1 MTTTKISNLNPTQ
14 VAAITE
20 VFRGG
25 LDNSGAPVGDP
36 RVEVTATTV
45 TFPGGPADVE
55 ERIGCYLAA
64 TSGRGYPRQPIHSVR
79 RRLEAMK
86 GVTVTDDN
94 TSPARVS
101 PPLQIGDRWGRTPG
115 HQYQVV
121 ELVGGGR
128 YAVVTDGST
137 DLLVV
142 AETGELVGEWS

>member
-1 MTTTKISNLNPTQ
+1 MTTTKISNLTYDQ
-14 VAAITE
+14 VRAVTE

-25 LDNSGAPVGDP
+25 LDNSGVPLGDP

-79 RRLEAMK
+79 RRLESMK
-86 GVTVTDDN
+86 GVTVTDD
-94 TSPARVS
+94 TI
-101 PPLQIGDRWGRTPG
+101 PPGGFRPGPLKVGHRWGRDGGT
-115 HQYQVV
+115 VM

-128 YAVVTDGST
+128 YAVVYERGRE
-137 DLLVV
+137 LLVI